1 MSTLE
6 LPPPP
11 EEPPSEDFML
21 WLLARDTE
29 FGVVYAE

>member
-6 LPPPP
+6 LPPP

-29 FGVVYAE
+29 LGLVYAE